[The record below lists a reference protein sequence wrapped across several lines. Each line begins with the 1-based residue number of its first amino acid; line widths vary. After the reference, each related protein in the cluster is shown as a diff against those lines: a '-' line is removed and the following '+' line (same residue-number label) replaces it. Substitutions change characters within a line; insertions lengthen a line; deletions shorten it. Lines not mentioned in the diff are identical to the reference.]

1 MTGLDAYNISEH
13 RVHPTKF
20 IILQRSLITG
30 GFLIEGKKRAAQ
42 AALSEVRDGQIL
54 GIGTG
59 STVAI
64 FIEMLA
70 ERIEKEGLKV
80 LCVPTSYQSA
90 YLAMEKGLRLTTLEE
105 HPILDLAVDGADE
118 VDNKLNLIK
127 GGGAALTRE
136 KIVDSAAKRFI
147 VIADEGKLVERLG
160 VKTPVPVEVIPMA
173 WRTVANSVRILGGD
187 PRLRDGGDRKDGP
200 LVTDNGNFIL
210 DIKFDEI
217 NDPRA
222 LEFEL
227 KRIPGV
233 VEVGLF
239 VNLANAAYI
248 GSEKGVKKIE
258 REM

>member
-1 MTGLDAYNISEH
+1 
-13 RVHPTKF
+13 
-20 IILQRSLITG
+20 
-30 GFLIEGKKRAAQ
+30 
-42 AALSEVRDGQIL
+42 
-54 GIGTG
+54 
-59 STVAI
+59 
-64 FIEMLA
+64 
-70 ERIEKEGLKV
+70 
-80 LCVPTSYQSA
+80 
-90 YLAMEKGLRLTTLEE
+90 
-105 HPILDLAVDGADE
+105 
-118 VDNKLNLIK
+118 
-127 GGGAALTRE
+127 
-136 KIVDSAAKRFI
+136 
-147 VIADEGKLVERLG
+147 
-160 VKTPVPVEVIPMA
+160 
-173 WRTVANSVRILGGD
+173 D

-258 REM
+258 RKM